1 MKVLYYHQ
9 YFSTPDGA
17 VGTRSYELAK
27 ELLRAGHQVEMI
39 CLRDPLRTRTG
50 LAGDFVNGLRSGYVD
65 GIYVVEFNLSYTN
78 NDGLLR
84 RSFVF
89 LYYSWL
95 SLWWALRSDADL
107 IFATTTPLTAGIPGI
122 FARWVRGTPF
132 VFEVRDLWPE
142 LPRAMGVVRNPA
154 VLAVLSTLEWLS
166 YHSADACIGLA
177 PGICEGIAERGI
189 QPSRITSIPNACDLD
204 LFVPLSPDNIKQPH
218 LIDGLPYSLPAGC
231 FVAAFTGA
239 HGLANGLSAILD
251 VAAKLREL
259 SRNDIHFL
267 FVGDGRCKKDLMQRA
282 KNDRLQNC
290 HFLPLLPKPQ
300 LAKLL
305 RDSVHVGLM
314 VLDDIPAFYR
324 GTSPNKFFDYLAC
337 GLPIINNYPGW
348 LAEMILDQQVGI
360 PVPPRDPVTF
370 AAALIRLADHPAL
383 VTSMGSNAR
392 SLAESHFSRRVL
404 ADQWRQI
411 LETTFSRYASR
422 QRNYLVRQSYALFK
436 ELSDRLLALLSLIM
450 LSPFL
455 LLIYLLVR
463 LFLGTP
469 VLFRQQ
475 RPGHRGKPFWLLKFR
490 TMTSARDS
498 SNCLLPDSDRL
509 INIGRLLRSTSV
521 DELPELIN
529 ILRGEMS
536 FIGPRPLLMQ
546 YLPLYSP
553 QQARRHDV
561 KPGISG
567 WAQVNGRNTI
577 SWEKKFQLD
586 TWYVDHQSFLL
597 DLRIFWLTIIKVIQ
611 RQGVEPNAGKAMPA
625 FVGNNEQVDKLK

>member
-27 ELLRAGHQVEMI
+27 ELVRAGHQVEMV

-50 LAGDFVNGLRSGYVD
+50 LTGAFANGLRSGYVD

-78 NDGLLR
+78 NNSLLR
-84 RSFVF
+84 RTFVF
-89 LYYSWL
+89 LCYSWL

-122 FARWVRGTPF
+122 FARWMRGTPF

-189 QPSRITSIPNACDLD
+189 QPNRITSIPNSCDLD
-204 LFVPLSPDNIKQPH
+204 LFLPLPPNKIKQPH
-218 LIDGLPYSLPAGC
+218 LIDGLISPLPLGS

-239 HGLANGLSAILD
+239 HGLANGLNAILD
-251 VAAKLREL
+251 VAVELRKL

-267 FVGDGRCKKDLMQRA
+267 FVGDGRCKKDLMRRA
-282 KNDRLQNC
+282 KNDGLQKC

-305 RDSVHVGLM
+305 RNSVHVGLM

-337 GLPIINNYPGW
+337 GLPIVNNYPGW
-348 LAEMILDQQVGI
+348 LAEMIREQQVGI
-360 PVPPRDPVTF
+360 PVPPRDPVAF
-370 AAALIRLADHPAL
+370 AEALIRLADQPFL
-383 VTSMGSNAR
+383 VNSMGSNAR

-404 ADQWRQI
+404 ADQWRQV
-411 LETTFSRYASR
+411 LETTLSRYAR
-422 QRNYLVRQSYALFK
+422 RHRNYLVRQSYVLFK
-436 ELSDRLLALLSLIM
+436 DISDRLLALLSLII
-450 LSPFL
+450 LSPFWL
-455 LLIYLLVR
+455 LLYLLVR
-463 LFLGTP
+463 FSLGKP

-475 RPGHRGKPFWLLKFR
+475 RPGYRGKPFWLLKLR
-490 TMTSARDS
+490 TMSSARDS
-498 SNCLLPDSDRL
+498 SGCLLPDSERL
-509 INIGRLLRSTSV
+509 TIIGRLLRSTSI

-597 DLRIFWLTIIKVIQ
+597 DLRIFWLTIVKVIQ
-611 RQGVEPNAGKAMPA
+611 RQGAEPKASKIMPT
-625 FVGNNEQVDKLK
+625 FGGNNEHIDRLR